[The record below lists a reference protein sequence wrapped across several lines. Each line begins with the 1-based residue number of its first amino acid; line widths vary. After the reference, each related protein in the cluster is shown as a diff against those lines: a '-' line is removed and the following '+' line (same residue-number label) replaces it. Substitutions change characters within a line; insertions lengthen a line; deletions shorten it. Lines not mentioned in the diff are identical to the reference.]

1 MFKTET
7 TKPTILMCFHTYNT
21 DVFYPT
27 QWIKRGNEEMV
38 AEVDLKASSNFE
50 ILIFMSRCNYTG
62 TDKLHQLQEN
72 NYIN

>member
-1 MFKTET
+1 MFS
-7 TKPTILMCFHTYNT
+7 
-21 DVFYPT
+21 T
-27 QWIKRGNEEMV
+27 QWMKKGNEEMV